1 MKIKGFEEYLESK
14 KVYNI
19 SKNSFAVYNVNWFNV
34 CCGIETYDELFEKEI
49 DQKISKLGLIIN
61 HEEIRDLLLTLFED
75 KDEYAVFKNIIRNR
89 LITCSEFE
97 QPSFL
102 ERYNPFSNTLGI
114 FKDCDQRSPQSVLY
128 LYDDYRKFIEKK
140 MDISRLDRILI
151 LIYCEVRQD
160 TFSKYISF
168 EIMRRSNETKKKKK
182 IIDILDKI
190 MHGDKKIIKHNKQL
204 LKKQKEDDYSNY
216 KRKRLNEIKRQIDVK
231 TTLYNDKI
239 IVQKNKL
246 GNLMDQ
252 KEIQTKNIPDTYQEE
267 KEPGI
272 IQRIWKLF
280 EKNKEGVDFELN
292 LTPNEKKAY
301 QKAMKKMKGGSLTP
315 ILQYT
320 MTKDAK
326 QNVCNKIKD
335 EKNIYLDQLYLI
347 DECFD

>member
-1 MKIKGFEEYLESK
+1 
-14 KVYNI
+14 
-19 SKNSFAVYNVNWFNV
+19 
-34 CCGIETYDELFEKEI
+34 
-49 DQKISKLGLIIN
+49 
-61 HEEIRDLLLTLFED
+61 
-75 KDEYAVFKNIIRNR
+75 
-89 LITCSEFE
+89 
-97 QPSFL
+97 
-102 ERYNPFSNTLGI
+102 
-114 FKDCDQRSPQSVLY
+114 
-128 LYDDYRKFIEKK
+128 
-140 MDISRLDRILI
+140 
-151 LIYCEVRQD
+151 
-160 TFSKYISF
+160 
-168 EIMRRSNETKKKKK
+168 
-182 IIDILDKI
+182 
-190 MHGDKKIIKHNKQL
+190 
-204 LKKQKEDDYSNY
+204 
-216 KRKRLNEIKRQIDVK
+216 
-231 TTLYNDKI
+231 
-239 IVQKNKL
+239 
-246 GNLMDQ
+246 MDQ